1 MSKQTYGQIL
11 SLMSLACFMIEIGL
25 RYNFFWSG
33 LYGFVM
39 LLYVNAEIK
48 QMKPCKICHKVHKKG
63 EGCR

>member
-39 LLYVNAEIK
+39 LLYVTLRLSK
-48 QMKPCKICHKVHKKG
+48 
-63 EGCR
+63 